1 MLEGWAGSDHWCISR
16 SAVIRCGF
24 GRRGVRADEGAGG
37 AGEGRGN
44 YQTGIWEETEKQI
57 IKFISENRF

>member
-1 MLEGWAGSDHWCISR
+1 M
-16 SAVIRCGF
+16 
-24 GRRGVRADEGAGG
+24 RADEGAGG